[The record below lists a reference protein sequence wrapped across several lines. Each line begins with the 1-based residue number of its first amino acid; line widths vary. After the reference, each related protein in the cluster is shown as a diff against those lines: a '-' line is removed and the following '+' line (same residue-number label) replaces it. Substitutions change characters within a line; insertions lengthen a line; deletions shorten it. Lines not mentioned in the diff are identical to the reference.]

1 MDRLELIKRNTQEV
15 IGEERLN
22 EILKRKEVSCYC
34 GYETSGEIH
43 LGHLV
48 TISKLLDLQKAGVK
62 VKVLFADWHTWLNR
76 KGDWDFI
83 HKQVNVWKKGF
94 IAAGLKK
101 AQFVLGSKFQRK
113 IEYIDDVLIMS
124 LNTTVS
130 RALRSMQVV
139 ARDIEHARVSQVIY
153 PFMQVADIK
162 HLNVD
167 LVVAGLDQRK
177 IHMMGVDG
185 LFKEINYKT
194 PIFIHT
200 PIITSLSGPGSKMSS
215 SDKGSFISIRDSDK
229 DIKEKINRSYCVA
242 GEIENNPVLEI
253 LKLIIFPRIKSF
265 EIKRDKRF
273 GGDLIFNNYDEV
285 ELLFKEKGVHPAD
298 LKKAIGEE
306 LIKVITPIRN
316 VFNKA

>member
-124 LNTTVS
+124 LNTTIS

-298 LKKAIGEE
+298 LKKAIGEG

>member
-124 LNTTVS
+124 LNTTIS